1 MKCFTV
7 TENGVIPGIKFARE
21 PYPHVPVGDPSLS
34 SADFR
39 RVPVDAA
46 LADGAKDGVI
56 AACSYVLEAGE
67 GTRRSSY
74 KLVAPTGRDEDAA
87 LVKLEAHCAA
97 PGQRSFY
104 DLPRDAMVLASGWY
118 LQDKGPQVR
127 TPVNLVVL
135 AKDASVQIN
144 RTVDIRKPPEH
155 VFIVH
160 FDGAGLIRQDGQRA
174 AA

>member
-7 TENGVIPGIKFARE
+7 TENGVIPGIKFAGE

-39 RVPVDAA
+39 RVAIDAA

-56 AACSYVLEAGE
+56 TACSYVLEAGK

-74 KLVAPTGRDEDAA
+74 KLVAPTGKDEDLA

-97 PGQRSFY
+97 PGQRAY
-104 DLPRDAMVLASGWY
+104 YELPRDTMVLASGWF
-118 LQDKGPQVR
+118 LQGRGPQVR
-127 TPVNLVVL
+127 TPVNLIVL
-135 AKDASVQIN
+135 ARDAAVQIN
-144 RTVDIRKPPEH
+144 RTVDILKPPEH
-155 VFIVH
+155 VFIVQ
-160 FDGAGLIRQDGQRA
+160 FDGARLIQKDNQRA